1 MTDCIGILY
10 SDSEFMDLTGFLIL
24 APPVVAWCMC
34 YALSSDSGRAG
45 SWGANLRDPTSE
57 QEEEAREFTLSK
69 RSGASGR
76 DQSFSAF
83 PALCPPS

>member
-1 MTDCIGILY
+1 MNPSHRLRIH
-10 SDSEFMDLTGFLIL
+10 
-24 APPVVAWCMC
+24 PVRHLDRV
-34 YALSSDSGRAG
+34 
-45 SWGANLRDPTSE
+45 SE

-83 PALCPPS
+83 PPALCPPN